1 MRPIGPRRVLVVDD
15 DRDLCD
21 LLADFLAEEGY
32 DVTRAYAGRD
42 AIDAARANAPDAVL
56 LDLMLPDVS
65 GIVVGQALRGSAITQ
80 DVPIVII
87 SGDRAALGRSK
98 LELRADSYLEKPF
111 SLAAVE
117 TALREAFGSAGAGDA
132 SGRA

>member
-1 MRPIGPRRVLVVDD
+1 MRPIGLRRVLVVDD

-32 DVTRAYAGRD
+32 DVTRAYAGQD

-65 GIVVGQALRGSAITQ
+65 GIVVGQALRGSPVTQ
-80 DVPIVII
+80 NVPIVVI
-87 SGDRAALGRSK
+87 SGDRAALARST
-98 LELRADSYLEKPF
+98 LELRADAFLEKPF

-117 TALREAFGSAGAGDA
+117 TALRDAIGSDGAGDA
-132 SGRA
+132 SDRA

>member
-21 LLADFLAEEGY
+21 LLSDFLAEEGY
-32 DVTRAYAGRD
+32 DVTRAYGGRD
-42 AIDAARANAPDAVL
+42 AIDSARASAPDAVL

-65 GIVVGQALRGSAITQ
+65 GVAVGQALRESATTR

-87 SGDRAALGRSK
+87 SGDRAALARST
-98 LELRADSYLEKPF
+98 LQLRADSFLEKPF

-117 TALREAFGSAGAGDA
+117 TALRDALGSA
-132 SGRA
+132 